1 MLDRHSAEPR
11 RWLPGYVY
19 FRAMPLLSANGTFR
33 TILVL
38 LVIWQVLRI
47 MVRVKNV
54 PRDGPSSPQPRRPKG
69 DVRIEQVQQPS
80 HSMEPLNVE
89 DADFEEIK

>member
-1 MLDRHSAEPR
+1 
-11 RWLPGYVY
+11 
-19 FRAMPLLSANGTFR
+19 MPLLSANGTFR

-38 LVIWQVLRI
+38 LVVWQLLRI
-47 MVRVKNV
+47 LVKLKDV
-54 PRDGPSSPQPRRPKG
+54 PRSGPSSPQPRRSKG